1 MPFPYE
7 FAPPAPRARG
17 LDTETTTD
25 QRTAQGLLL
34 LREKLAEQVPKR
46 TINETLLLATWN
58 IRHFGMKPR
67 SEASIY
73 TILRPSSTSLT

>member
-1 MPFPYE
+1 MDLSGVTPE
-7 FAPPAPRARG
+7 IAAG
-17 LDTETTTD
+17 LKNLYKIIENTPVASAKLD
-25 QRTAQGLLL
+25 QSL
-34 LREKLAEQVPKR
+34 
-46 TINETLLLATWN
+46 NLATWN